1 MEYKAEGW
9 DLGPLDFILGAG
21 KALCAHRQV
30 NICLHCL
37 FLASSTLSGSYLG
50 QQTARDSKMV
60 VMLLPAQPLQES

>member
-9 DLGPLDFILGAG
+9 DLGPLDFILGSG
-21 KALCAHRQV
+21 SALGAHRQV
-30 NICLHCL
+30 NICLRYL
-37 FLASSTLSGSYLG
+37 YLASSTLSGSYLG